1 LAVRA
6 EAAPLTA
13 AAAGLPDP
21 LAGADGEAAPL
32 ATVPAPAV
40 PGDAAAW
47 SVPVAPAASDGT
59 AAAALPATGP
69 AALSEAGDVWAALAA
84 AACFPSLDRAPQAD
98 PIRSGSANA
107 AIARRDPD
115 IDFPLV
121 VLIC

>member
-21 LAGADGEAAPL
+21 LAGADGEAAPPL
-32 ATVPAPAV
+32 ATVPAV

-121 VLIC
+121 VLIR